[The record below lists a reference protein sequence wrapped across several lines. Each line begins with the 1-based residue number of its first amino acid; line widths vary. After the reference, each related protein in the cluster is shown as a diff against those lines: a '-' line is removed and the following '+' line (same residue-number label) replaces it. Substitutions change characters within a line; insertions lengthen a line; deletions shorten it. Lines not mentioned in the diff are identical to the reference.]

1 MNFDARAEPLAAAG
15 GCVKEQLHEDASP
28 RRHTKT
34 LHQDASP
41 RRFTKTIHKVK
52 TRFYGAWCIK
62 RGDVWTIL
70 SPTVVGLKVSKL
82 KRNMGH

>member
-1 MNFDARAEPLAAAG
+1 MTPGLNLWQQR
-15 GCVKEQLHEDASP
+15 EDAS
-28 RRHTKT
+28 RSNFMKT
-34 LHQDASP
+34 PHQDAIP